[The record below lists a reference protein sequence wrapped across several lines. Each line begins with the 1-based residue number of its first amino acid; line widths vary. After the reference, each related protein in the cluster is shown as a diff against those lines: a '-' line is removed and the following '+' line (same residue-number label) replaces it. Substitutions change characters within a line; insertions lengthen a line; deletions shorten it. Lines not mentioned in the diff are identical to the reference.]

1 MKTFHDFNEKENAMD
16 CQQLFGEFLDEYP
29 EYNECVR
36 YQDGVPVVGWNGL
49 EAFLAWIQRHQ
60 SANGI
65 EFFPW

>member
-1 MKTFHDFNEKENAMD
+1 MD

-36 YQDGVPVVGWNGL
+36 YQDGVPVVGWGGL
-49 EAFLAWIQRHQ
+49 EAFLGWIQRHQ
-60 SANGI
+60 SASGT